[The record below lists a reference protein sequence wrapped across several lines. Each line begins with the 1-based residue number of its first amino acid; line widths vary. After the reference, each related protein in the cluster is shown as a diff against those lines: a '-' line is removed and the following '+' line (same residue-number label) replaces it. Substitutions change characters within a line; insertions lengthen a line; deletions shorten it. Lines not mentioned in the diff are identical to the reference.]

1 MRSCRTRS
9 LKSAE
14 VIVRLPI
21 PDDRA
26 GATAAVA
33 GIGQQKPNVGYPPCL
48 AKASPLS
55 DESSRF
61 APLG

>member
-33 GIGQQKPNVGYPPCL
+33 GIGFSGRL
-48 AKASPLS
+48 TLIAL
-55 DESSRF
+55 DIHRT
-61 APLG
+61 